1 MKLIFTLFKTIYKI
15 LAYNLKVYVSLF
27 RIILNKMALIIA
39 DSNDLSRVG
48 LRSILSSQTSIPIV
62 GEARDAQELENQ
74 LASFDVSMILID
86 YTSPGFDIDIIGKQN
101 VNDKKYKFIAITPEQ
116 SAQTLVDALRSG
128 IMSYVKKD
136 CELSEI
142 VNAVLETQK
151 GNKFFCG
158 QILETIQKAQIDVND
173 LDFDSFSCDAVVLS
187 ERENEIIVLI
197 AEGFTNNQ
205 IAEELFL
212 SNHTITTHRKNIMAK
227 LGVKNTAGIVMYAVK
242 TNLVSPNKYLFAPNT

>member
-1 MKLIFTLFKTIYKI
+1 
-15 LAYNLKVYVSLF
+15 LF

-86 YTSPGFDIDIIGKQN
+86 YTSPGFDIDIIGKQIA
-101 VNDKKYKFIAITPEQ
+101 NDKKYKFIAITPEQ

>member
-1 MKLIFTLFKTIYKI
+1 M
-15 LAYNLKVYVSLF
+15 
-27 RIILNKMALIIA
+27 
-39 DSNDLSRVG
+39 
-48 LRSILSSQTSIPIV
+48 
-62 GEARDAQELENQ
+62 
-74 LASFDVSMILID
+74 
-86 YTSPGFDIDIIGKQN
+86 
-101 VNDKKYKFIAITPEQ
+101 
-116 SAQTLVDALRSG
+116 
-128 IMSYVKKD
+128 
-136 CELSEI
+136 
-142 VNAVLETQK
+142 LETQK